1 MKWGTCEGVARRTSH
16 VAGLTFHV
24 GWRMTEATVR
34 SGAPQGAPPPALE
47 ARVAYLLR
55 LADDN
60 LVLAQRLA
68 EWTSLAPELEED
80 IALTN
85 IGLDHLGVARALY
98 RHAGAVEGRGRSE
111 DDLAFLRSEREYLN
125 LLLVEQPNGDFAHTM
140 ARQLMVDAFQVGLW
154 DALAS
159 SSDEVL
165 AGIAAKALKEA
176 RYHLRHS
183 SAWVIR
189 LGDGTEESHRRMQR
203 AVDDLWRFTGELF
216 ASDEVEAAL
225 TPAGMAVDPASLR
238 PGWEER
244 VDAVLEEATLSRTA
258 DPYQRMGGR
267 TGFHTEHLGH
277 LLGDLQWMQ
286 RSYPGL
292 SW

>member
-1 MKWGTCEGVARRTSH
+1 
-16 VAGLTFHV
+16 
-24 GWRMTEATVR
+24 MTEATVR
-34 SGAPQGAPPPALE
+34 SGAPQGAPPPAHE
-47 ARVAYLLR
+47 PRVAYLLR
-55 LADDN
+55 IADDN

-85 IGLDHLGVARALY
+85 VGLDHLGVARALY
-98 RHAGAVEGRGRSE
+98 RHAGEVEGRGRSE

-125 LLLVEQPNGDFAHTM
+125 LLLVEQANGDFAHTM
-140 ARQLMVDAFQVGLW
+140 ARQFMVDAFQVGLW

-183 SAWVIR
+183 STWVIR
-189 LGDGTEESHRRMQR
+189 LGDGTDESHRRMQR
-203 AVDDLWRFTGELF
+203 AIDGLWRFTGELF
-216 ASDEVEAAL
+216 TGDEVEAAL
-225 TPAGMAVDPASLR
+225 TPTGVAVDPASLR
-238 PGWEER
+238 PGWDER
-244 VDAVLEEATLSRTA
+244 VDAVLEEATLSRPD

-277 LLGDLQWMQ
+277 LLGELQWMQ
-286 RSYPGL
+286 RSFPGL

>member
-1 MKWGTCEGVARRTSH
+1 MAH
-16 VAGLTFHV
+16 
-24 GWRMTEATVR
+24 
-34 SGAPQGAPPPALE
+34 
-47 ARVAYLLR
+47 LLR

-68 EWTSLAPELEED
+68 EWTSKAPELEED

-98 RHAGAVEGRGRSE
+98 RHAGEVEGEGRSE

-140 ARQLMVDAFQVGLW
+140 ARQLLVDAYQIGLW
-154 DALAS
+154 EALGS
-159 SSDEVL
+159 SADEVL
-165 AGIAAKALKEA
+165 AGIAAKALKEV

-183 SAWVIR
+183 STWVIR
-189 LGDGTEESHRRMQR
+189 LGDGTDESHRRMQR
-203 AVDDLWRFTGELF
+203 SIDDLWRFTDELF
-216 ASDEVEAAL
+216 TGDEVEAAL
-225 TPAGMAVDPASLR
+225 VSEGIAVEPGALR
-238 PGWEER
+238 PAWDER
-244 VDAVLEEATLSRTA
+244 VDAVLEEATLSRPA

-277 LLGDLQWMQ
+277 LLAELQWMQ
-286 RSYPGL
+286 RSYPGQ